1 LTPDAGATAAVKDA
15 PTISLK
21 VTSSL
26 ALLTLT
32 ISLMDGI
39 WKNTYTFTLLPVE
52 LNKVDVVEAKLR
64 DADEAITKLNACV
77 EKLAVS
83 SKPPVLSTSSQ
94 TATGQNQI
102 IPWDA
107 ETPKLCTESHF
118 ALSADFRQVTVSQA
132 GLYQINVRVAGTNNG
147 NGYYLGLQVNGADVA
162 VCFQSEANCHQNTAQ
177 IFEIL
182 PLKVNDVLQVRSG
195 FNCNSLGEARA
206 NRFTIMYLGN

>member
-52 LNKVDVVEAKLR
+52 LNKVDVLEAKLR
-64 DADEAITKLNACV
+64 DADEAITKLNSCV
-77 EKLAVS
+77 QKLTVS
-83 SKPPVLSTSSQ
+83 SSPPMLSISSK
-94 TATGQNQI
+94 TATAHGEMVR
-102 IPWDA
+102 WDA
-107 ETPKLCTESHF
+107 EAPKLFTESHF
-118 ALSADFRQVTVSQA
+118 ALSADFTQVTVSQG

-147 NGYYLGLQVNGADVA
+147 NGYNLGLQVNGADVA
-162 VCFQSEANCHQNTAQ
+162 VCFQSEANNHQNTAQ
-177 IFEIL
+177 IFELL
-182 PLKVNDVLQVRSG
+182 PLKVNDVLQVRCG
-195 FNCNSLGEARA
+195 FNYKSLAEAQA
-206 NRFTIMYLGN
+206 NRFTILYLGN